1 MSLLEEIQ
9 KEAVDKNSD
18 LGTILRKC
26 KVLAARLGSEPL
38 ENWLIWESN
47 GYPDNV
53 QVPDYRIWPLEVKGH
68 FYGPFGSGIE
78 NAPIPHACLPK
89 KSRKFYERYESRISI
104 SGVEDALKEVGA
116 GSVQVSTGDLAVALG
131 TNVYEDQNCVQAW
144 AQFST
149 SNLVELLNA
158 VRNRVLDF
166 SLALWKENPN
176 AGEPIKSSGKS
187 LEPSRVTQIFN
198 TKVYGGSANLV
209 GTANDSS
216 IIFKIVPHN
225 FSSLETFLRANGLQD
240 NDIGDLQEA
249 LNSDNSPVE
258 KDKFGPKV
266 SSWIAKMVQKAAD
279 GGWSVGVGAAGSLL
293 AQAVTKF
300 YGL

>member
-9 KEAVDKNSD
+9 NEAVDKNSD

-53 QVPDYRIWPLEVKGH
+53 QVPEYRIWPLEVKGH
-68 FYGPFGSGIE
+68 FYGPFGTGLE
-78 NAPIPHACLPK
+78 NAPIPHACLPE
-89 KSRKFYERYESRISI
+89 KSRASYERYESRISI
-104 SGVEDALKEVGA
+104 SGIEDALKETGA
-116 GSVQVSTGDLAVALG
+116 GSIRVSTGDLAIALG
-131 TNVYEDQNCVQAW
+131 NNVYKNQNCVQAW

-176 AGEPIKSSGKS
+176 AGDQKSNSES
-187 LEPSRVTQIFN
+187 SVEPSRVTQIFN

-209 GTANDSS
+209 GTAKNTS
-216 IIFKIVPHN
+216 IILKIVPHD
-225 FSSLETFLRANGLQD
+225 FSTLESFLRDKGLHE

-249 LNSDNSPVE
+249 LKSDESPVE
-258 KDKFGPKV
+258 KDRFGPKV

-293 AQAVTKF
+293 AQAVAKY